1 MCPSDALR
9 SILTA
14 SRAQVACRIYA
25 RVRTNVRNVKA
36 LKTTGKLRIIDEEV
50 ETELLLRELGSSR
63 AAVFLCSSSTA
74 VRGGHSTR
82 EWD

>member
-1 MCPSDALR
+1 M
-9 SILTA
+9 
-14 SRAQVACRIYA
+14 
-25 RVRTNVRNVKA
+25 RNVKA